1 MLSKHPLPPVD
12 RRPFPDWEDNSLLID
27 SQELITA
34 IKSFPS
40 GSSGGIDGLTPPHL
54 KDLINES
61 DVGGHFVT
69 SSTDFVNVL
78 LSGVCPEEIR
88 PVFFGRRLLA
98 LAKKDGGLRP
108 IAVGMVWRRLASQCA
123 NSYAI
128 RVTKPIFSPRQV
140 GVGVPGGAEASVHA
154 ARRFIGSMSPDIYF
168 YKLDF
173 KNAFNSLRR
182 DVMLEAV
189 KREVPEILNFCRLAY
204 ADVSHLVYEDQ
215 LILSSEGSQQGD
227 PLGPLLFCL
236 ALQPLINC
244 LESDLVLGYLDDV
257 SGGGDLLTVARD
269 VSMVEEY
276 GAALGLS
283 LNRSKCE
290 LIALAPPAVLPKSL
304 EGFRLVAPSDAEL
317 LGAPILDGTA
327 MDRILEKKLN
337 DLQRAADRMDLIA
350 SHDALVILRYSLGS
364 TKLQYILRA
373 SPCASHPSLSR
384 FDALQRSIGK
394 HCKL

>member
-1 MLSKHPLPPVD
+1 M
-12 RRPFPDWEDNSLLID
+12 
-27 SQELITA
+27 
-34 IKSFPS
+34 
-40 GSSGGIDGLTPPHL
+40 SSC
-54 KDLINES
+54 S
-61 DVGGHFVT
+61 
-69 SSTDFVNVL
+69 
-78 LSGVCPEEIR
+78 
-88 PVFFGRRLLA
+88 
-98 LAKKDGGLRP
+98 
-108 IAVGMVWRRLASQCA
+108 
-123 NSYAI
+123 
-128 RVTKPIFSPRQV
+128 
-140 GVGVPGGAEASVHA
+140 
-154 ARRFIGSMSPDIYF
+154 
-168 YKLDF
+168 
-173 KNAFNSLRR
+173 NAWAF
-182 DVMLEAV
+182 VMLEAV

-204 ADVSHLVYEDQ
+204 SDVSHLLYEDQ

-283 LNRSKCE
+283 LNRNKCE

-304 EGFRLVAPSDAEL
+304 EGFRLVTPSDAEL

-373 SPCASHPSLSR
+373 SPCADLILRCHASTPCSAGFWGASQIVIWVTSTGFRPVYRLDVGGWVSAAWICSH
-384 FDALQRSIGK
+384 LQRF
-394 HCKL
+394 